1 MKKVLVVMLC
11 GLCFTLL
18 SCAQEET
25 VDDIIAKMTE
35 ANGGA
40 EALMAINDRVGTWE
54 MKMAMPDPETGEM
67 TDMTTEMVITYKRP
81 NKLRFDVF
89 GPDGSPMGVSCY
101 DGETGWQSELDPQT
115 MAMNTKTMSEVELQ
129 ETENMAA
136 TWLDGFQNYK
146 ERGTTITKLPTEE
159 GAGDGGGR
167 ISEHIL
173 LECAYKNGH
182 TETLYVNPAS
192 YFVEKSMA
200 MRMNPA
206 TQAMEELL
214 MTFGDYQMLEGVAIP
229 HVVAM
234 HTKDGGTTLWSV
246 TFKDAKHNT
255 GVDDDLFTMNGMTA
269 K

>member
-11 GLCFTLL
+11 SFCFTLF
-18 SCAQEET
+18 SCSQEET

-35 ANGGA
+35 ARGGA
-40 EALMAINDRVGTWE
+40 EALMAVNDRVGTWE
-54 MKMAMPDPETGEM
+54 MKMAMPSPATGEM
-67 TDMTTEMVITYKRP
+67 MEMTNEMVITYKRP
-81 NKLRFDVF
+81 NKIRFEVL

-115 MAMNTKTMSEVELQ
+115 MAMHTKNMSEGELM

-136 TWLDGFQNYK
+136 TWLDGHQNYK
-146 ERGTTITKLPTEE
+146 ERGTTMTKVQAEE
-159 GAGDGGGR
+159 GA
-167 ISEHIL
+167 EHIL

-246 TFKDAKHNT
+246 TFKEAKYNT
-255 GVDDDLFTMNGMTA
+255 GVDDELFTMKGMTA

>member
-1 MKKVLVVMLC
+1 MKTEFVVMLC
-11 GLCFTLL
+11 CLWFTLL

-35 ANGGA
+35 ASGGA
-40 EALMAINDRVGTWE
+40 EALMAVNDRVGTWE
-54 MKMAMPDPETGEM
+54 MKMAMPSPETGETTEM
-67 TDMTTEMVITYKRP
+67 TSEMVITYKRP
-81 NKLRFDVF
+81 NKLRFDVL
-89 GPDGSPMGVSCY
+89 GPDGNPMGITCY
-101 DGETGWQSELDPQT
+101 DGETGWQSEMNPQT
-115 MAMNTKTMSEVELQ
+115 MAMDTKMMSEDELK

-136 TWLDGFQNYK
+136 TWLDGLQNYK
-146 ERGTTITKLPTEE
+146 ERGTTITKLAAEE
-159 GAGDGGGR
+159 GA
-167 ISEHIL
+167 EHIL

-214 MTFGDYQMLEGVAIP
+214 MTFGDYQMLDGVAIP
-229 HVVAM
+229 HMVAM

-255 GVDDDLFTMNGMTA
+255 GVADDLFTMNGMTA

>member
-1 MKKVLVVMLC
+1 MRKVLVVMLC
-11 GLCFTLL
+11 SFCFTLL
-18 SCAQEET
+18 SCSQEET

-35 ANGGA
+35 ASGGA
-40 EALMAINDRVGTWE
+40 EALMAVNDRVGTWE
-54 MKMAMPDPETGEM
+54 MKMTMPSPETDEMMEM
-67 TDMTTEMVITYKRP
+67 TNEMVITYKRP
-81 NKLRFDVF
+81 NKIRFDVL
-89 GPDGSPMGVSCY
+89 GPDGTPVMISCY
-101 DGETGWQSELDPQT
+101 DGETGWQSELNPQT
-115 MAMNTKTMSEVELQ
+115 KAMDTKMMSEGELK

-136 TWLDGFQNYK
+136 TWLDGLQNYK
-146 ERGTTITKLPTEE
+146 ERGTTITKLATEQ
-159 GAGDGGGR
+159 GA
-167 ISEHIL
+167 EHIL

-182 TETLYVNPAS
+182 SEKLYVNPAS

-255 GVDDDLFTMNGMTA
+255 GVADDLFTMNEMTA